1 MQTMSNIPQKA
12 GFVAI
17 VGMPNSGK
25 STLMNALMGEK
36 LSIVTAKPQ
45 TTRKNV
51 SAILSKE
58 NSQIIFLD
66 TPGILRPRYEM
77 QRSMMRFLYES
88 LETADVIS
96 VIWDLEK
103 DGLNTD
109 ILTTRFEF
117 LKNYDVPKVLILNK
131 IDTYKDSKDVLPV
144 IAKFQALNIF
154 TEIIPISALKA
165 ANTDAL
171 IQIYEKYLPESE
183 FYYPTDIISTLN
195 EKFFVSELIREKIFE
210 QLKEELPYSTEV
222 TITQFKERE
231 AGKWFI
237 SADIIVE
244 KDSQKG
250 IMIGK
255 GGIMLK
261 RIGAMARKDI
271 ETHLHMPVFL
281 ELFVKVR
288 DNWREKPNMLRSLG
302 Y

>member
-1 MQTMSNIPQKA
+1 MSSQTQKA

-17 VGMPNSGK
+17 IGMPNSGK

-58 NSQIIFLD
+58 HSQIIFLD

-77 QRSMMRFLYES
+77 QRSMMRFLFES
-88 LETADVIS
+88 LDAADIIS
-96 VIWDLEK
+96 VIWNLEK
-103 DGLNTD
+103 DGENTE
-109 ILTTRFEF
+109 LLATRFEF

-131 IDTYKDSKDVLPV
+131 IDTYKDAKGVLPV
-144 IAKFQALNIF
+144 IAKFQELGLF
-154 TEIIPISALKA
+154 SDIIPISALKA

-171 IQIYEKYLPESE
+171 IQIFESHLPDSE

-195 EKFFVSELIREKIFE
+195 ERFFVSELVREKIFE

-231 AGKWFI
+231 ANKWFI

-255 GGIMLK
+255 GGTMLK

-271 ETHLHMPVFL
+271 EAHLQMPVFL

>member
-1 MQTMSNIPQKA
+1 MNSLVQKA

-25 STLMNALMGEK
+25 STLMNAIMGEK

-51 SAILSKE
+51 SAILSRE

-77 QRSMMRFLYES
+77 QRSMMRFLNES
-88 LETADVIS
+88 MDAADIIC
-96 VIWDLEK
+96 VIWNLEK
-103 DGLNTD
+103 DGENTD
-109 ILTTRFEF
+109 LLAQRFEF
-117 LKNYDVPKVLILNK
+117 LSNYNTPKVLILNK
-131 IDTYKDSKDVLPV
+131 IDTFKDVKGVLPV
-144 IAKFQALNIF
+144 IAKF
-154 TEIIPISALKA
+154 TELGVFSDIIPISALKA

-171 IQIYEKYLPESE
+171 LEIFDSHLPESE

-195 EKFFVSELIREKIFE
+195 ERFFVSELIREKIFE

-222 TITQFKERE
+222 TVTQFKERE

-237 SADIIVE
+237 SADILVE
-244 KDSQKG
+244 KQTQKG

-255 GGIMLK
+255 GGSMLK
-261 RIGAMARKDI
+261 RIGAIARKDI
-271 ETHLHMPVFL
+271 ENHLQTPVFL

-288 DNWREKPNMLRSLG
+288 DNWREKPNMLKSLG

>member
-1 MQTMSNIPQKA
+1 MTEIKQRA

-17 VGMPNSGK
+17 IGMPNSGK

-51 SAILSKE
+51 SAILSRDE
-58 NSQIIFLD
+58 SQIIFLD

-88 LETADVIS
+88 LDSADIIS
-96 VIWDLEK
+96 VIWNLEK
-103 DGLNTD
+103 DGDNLDLLAN
-109 ILTTRFEF
+109 RFDF
-117 LKNYDVPKVLILNK
+117 LSNYNVPKVLILNK
-131 IDTYKDSKDVLPV
+131 IDTYKDAKGVLPV
-144 IAKFQALNIF
+144 IAKFIELGIF
-154 TEIIPISALKA
+154 SEVIPISALKA

-171 IQIYEKYLPESE
+171 LKIFDSHLPESE

-195 EKFFVSELIREKIFE
+195 ERFFVSEIIREKVFE

-255 GGIMLK
+255 GGTMLK
-261 RIGAMARKDI
+261 RIGGMARKDI
-271 ETHLHMPVFL
+271 ENHLRTNVFL

-288 DNWREKPNMLRSLG
+288 DNWREKPNMLKSLG

>member
-1 MQTMSNIPQKA
+1 MSSQTQKA

-17 VGMPNSGK
+17 IGMPNSGK

-58 NSQIIFLD
+58 HSQIIFLD

-88 LETADVIS
+88 LDAADVIS
-96 VIWDLEK
+96 VIWNLEK
-103 DGLNTD
+103 DGENTE
-109 ILTTRFEF
+109 LLATRFEF
-117 LKNYDVPKVLILNK
+117 LKNYNVPKVLILNK
-131 IDTYKDSKDVLPV
+131 IDTYKDSKGVLPV
-144 IAKFQALNIF
+144 IAKFQELGIF
-154 TEIIPISALKA
+154 ADIIPISALKA

-171 IQIYEKYLPESE
+171 TQIFESHLPESE

-195 EKFFVSELIREKIFE
+195 ERFFVSELVREKIFE

-222 TITQFKERE
+222 TITQFKERD
-231 AGKWFI
+231 ANKWFI

-255 GGIMLK
+255 GGTMLK

-271 ETHLHMPVFL
+271 EAHLQMPVFL

>member
-1 MQTMSNIPQKA
+1 MSNQTQKA

-25 STLMNALMGEK
+25 STLMNAIMGEK

-58 NSQIIFLD
+58 DSQIIFLD

-77 QRSMMRFLYES
+77 QRSMMRFLFES
-88 LETADVIS
+88 LDAADVIS
-96 VIWDLEK
+96 VIWNLEK
-103 DGLNTD
+103 DGDNTD
-109 ILTTRFEF
+109 LLATKFEF
-117 LKNYDVPKVLILNK
+117 LKNYNVPKVLILNK
-131 IDTYKDSKDVLPV
+131 IDTYKDAKGVLPV
-144 IAKFQALNIF
+144 IAKFQELGVF
-154 TEIIPISALKA
+154 DDIIPISALKA

-171 IQIYEKYLPESE
+171 IDIFKSHLPESE

-195 EKFFVSELIREKIFE
+195 ERFFVSELIREKIFE

-255 GGIMLK
+255 GGTMLK

-271 ETHLHMPVFL
+271 EAHLQMPVFL

>member
-1 MQTMSNIPQKA
+1 MNSPVQKA

-25 STLMNALMGEK
+25 STLMNAIMGEK

-51 SAILSKE
+51 SAILSRE

-77 QRSMMRFLYES
+77 QRSMMRFLNES
-88 LETADVIS
+88 LDAADIIC
-96 VIWDLEK
+96 VIWNLEK
-103 DGLNTD
+103 DGDNTD
-109 ILTTRFEF
+109 LLTKRFEF
-117 LKNYDVPKVLILNK
+117 LSNYKTPKVLILNK
-131 IDTYKDSKDVLPV
+131 IDTFKDIKGVLPV
-144 IAKFQALNIF
+144 IAKF
-154 TEIIPISALKA
+154 TELGVFSDIIPISALKA

-171 IQIYEKYLPESE
+171 LEIFNRHLPESE

-195 EKFFVSELIREKIFE
+195 ERFFVSELIREKIFE

-222 TITQFKERE
+222 TVTQFKERE

-237 SADIIVE
+237 SADILVE
-244 KDSQKG
+244 KQSQKG

-255 GGIMLK
+255 GGSMLK
-261 RIGAMARKDI
+261 RIGAIARKDI
-271 ETHLHMPVFL
+271 ENHLQTPVFL

-288 DNWREKPNMLRSLG
+288 DNWREKPNMLKSLG

>member
-1 MQTMSNIPQKA
+1 MSNTPQKA

-51 SAILSKE
+51 SAILTKE
-58 NSQIIFLD
+58 DSQIIFLD

-77 QRSMMRFLYES
+77 QRSMMRFLFES

-96 VIWDLEK
+96 IIWNLEK
-103 DGLNTD
+103 DGENTE
-109 ILTTRFEF
+109 LLETRFEF

-131 IDTYKDSKDVLPV
+131 IDTYKDAKGVLPV
-144 IAKFQALNIF
+144 IAKFQALGIF
-154 TEIIPISALKA
+154 SDIIPISALKS

-171 IQIYEKYLPESE
+171 IEIFQGYLPESE
-183 FYYPTDIISTLN
+183 FYYPSDIISTLN

-255 GGIMLK
+255 GGTMLK

-271 ETHLHMPVFL
+271 ENHLQMPVFL

>member
-1 MQTMSNIPQKA
+1 MNSPVQKA

-25 STLMNALMGEK
+25 STLMNAIMGEK

-51 SAILSKE
+51 SAILSRE

-77 QRSMMRFLYES
+77 QRSMMRFLNES
-88 LETADVIS
+88 LDAADIIC
-96 VIWDLEK
+96 VIWNLEK
-103 DGLNTD
+103 DGENTD
-109 ILTTRFEF
+109 LLAQRFEF
-117 LKNYDVPKVLILNK
+117 LSNYNTPKVLILNK
-131 IDTYKDSKDVLPV
+131 IDTFKDVKGVLPV
-144 IAKFQALNIF
+144 IAKF
-154 TEIIPISALKA
+154 TELGVFSDIIPISALKA

-171 IQIYEKYLPESE
+171 LEIFDSHLPESE

-195 EKFFVSELIREKIFE
+195 ERFFVSELIREKIFE

-222 TITQFKERE
+222 TVTQFKERE

-237 SADIIVE
+237 SADILVE
-244 KDSQKG
+244 KQTQKG

-255 GGIMLK
+255 GGSMLK
-261 RIGAMARKDI
+261 RIGAIARKDI
-271 ETHLHMPVFL
+271 ENHLQTPVFL

-288 DNWREKPNMLRSLG
+288 DNWREKPNMLKSLG

>member
-1 MQTMSNIPQKA
+1 MNSPVQKA

-25 STLMNALMGEK
+25 STLMNAIMGEK

-51 SAILSKE
+51 SAILSRE

-66 TPGILRPRYEM
+66 TPGILRPCYEM
-77 QRSMMRFLYES
+77 QRSMMRFLNES
-88 LETADVIS
+88 LDAADIIC
-96 VIWDLEK
+96 VIWNLEK
-103 DGLNTD
+103 DGDNTD
-109 ILTTRFEF
+109 LLTKRFEF
-117 LKNYDVPKVLILNK
+117 LSNYKTPKVLILNK
-131 IDTYKDSKDVLPV
+131 IDTFKDIKGVLPV
-144 IAKFQALNIF
+144 IAKF
-154 TEIIPISALKA
+154 TELGVFFDIIPISALKA

-171 IQIYEKYLPESE
+171 LEIFNRHLPESE

-195 EKFFVSELIREKIFE
+195 ERFFVSELIREKIFE

-222 TITQFKERE
+222 TVTQFKERE

-237 SADIIVE
+237 SADILVE
-244 KDSQKG
+244 KQSQKG

-255 GGIMLK
+255 GGSMLK
-261 RIGAMARKDI
+261 RIGAIARKDI
-271 ETHLHMPVFL
+271 ENHLQTPVFL

-288 DNWREKPNMLRSLG
+288 DNWREKPNMLKSLG

>member
-1 MQTMSNIPQKA
+1 MSDTQKA

-17 VGMPNSGK
+17 IGMPNSGK
-25 STLMNALMGEK
+25 STLMNAIMGEK

-51 SAILSKE
+51 SAILSRE
-58 NSQIIFLD
+58 ESQIIFLD

-77 QRSMMRFLYES
+77 QRSMMRFLFES
-88 LETADVIS
+88 LDAADVIS
-96 VIWDLEK
+96 VIWNLEK
-103 DGLNTD
+103 DGDNTD
-109 ILTTRFEF
+109 LLATRFEF
-117 LKNYDVPKVLILNK
+117 LANYDVPKVLILNK
-131 IDTYKDSKDVLPV
+131 IDTYKDSKGVLPV
-144 IAKFQALNIF
+144 IAKFSELNLF
-154 TEIIPISALKA
+154 SDIIPISALKA

-171 IQIYEKYLPESE
+171 LEIFDSHLPESE

-195 EKFFVSELIREKIFE
+195 ERFFVSEIIREKIFE

-255 GGIMLK
+255 GGTMLK
-261 RIGAMARKDI
+261 RVGAMARKDI
-271 ETHLHMPVFL
+271 ETHLRTNVFL

>member
-1 MQTMSNIPQKA
+1 
-12 GFVAI
+12 
-17 VGMPNSGK
+17 
-25 STLMNALMGEK
+25 MNALMGEK

-58 NSQIIFLD
+58 HSQIIFLD

-88 LETADVIS
+88 LDAADVIS
-96 VIWDLEK
+96 VIWNLEK
-103 DGLNTD
+103 DGENTE
-109 ILTTRFEF
+109 LLATRFEF
-117 LKNYDVPKVLILNK
+117 LKNYNVPKVLILNK
-131 IDTYKDSKDVLPV
+131 IDTYKDSKGVLPV
-144 IAKFQALNIF
+144 IAKFQELGIF
-154 TEIIPISALKA
+154 ADIIPISALKA

-171 IQIYEKYLPESE
+171 TQIFESHLPESE

-195 EKFFVSELIREKIFE
+195 ERFFVSELVREKIFE

-222 TITQFKERE
+222 TITQFKERD
-231 AGKWFI
+231 ANKWFI

-255 GGIMLK
+255 GGTMLK

-271 ETHLHMPVFL
+271 EAHLQMPVFL

>member
-1 MQTMSNIPQKA
+1 MSDITQKA

-17 VGMPNSGK
+17 IGMPNSGK

-51 SAILSKE
+51 SAILSRE
-58 NSQIIFLD
+58 ESQIIFLD

-77 QRSMMRFLYES
+77 QRSMMRFLFES
-88 LETADVIS
+88 LDAADVIS
-96 VIWDLEK
+96 VIWNLEK
-103 DGLNTD
+103 DGDNTD
-109 ILTTRFEF
+109 LLATRFDF
-117 LKNYDVPKVLILNK
+117 LSNYDVPKVLILNK
-131 IDTYKDSKDVLPV
+131 IDTYKDSKGVLPV
-144 IAKFQALNIF
+144 IAKF
-154 TEIIPISALKA
+154 TELGLFSDIIPISALKA

-171 IQIYEKYLPESE
+171 LSIFDSHLPESE

-195 EKFFVSELIREKIFE
+195 ERFFVSEIIREKIFE

-255 GGIMLK
+255 GGTMLK
-261 RIGAMARKDI
+261 RVGGMARKDI
-271 ETHLHMPVFL
+271 ENHLRTNVFL

>member
-1 MQTMSNIPQKA
+1 MSDNTQTA

-17 VGMPNSGK
+17 IGMPNSGK
-25 STLMNALMGEK
+25 STLMNAIMGEK

-51 SAILSKE
+51 SAILSRE

-77 QRSMMRFLYES
+77 QRSMMRFLFES
-88 LETADVIS
+88 LDAADVIS
-96 VIWDLEK
+96 VIWNLEK
-103 DGLNTD
+103 DGDNTD
-109 ILTTRFEF
+109 LLGTRFEF
-117 LKNYDVPKVLILNK
+117 LSNYNVPKVLILNK
-131 IDTYKDSKDVLPV
+131 IDTYKDSKGVLPV
-144 IAKFQALNIF
+144 ISKFSELGIF
-154 TEIIPISALKA
+154 SDIIPISALKA

-171 IQIYEKYLPESE
+171 LEIYEKHLPESE

-195 EKFFVSELIREKIFE
+195 ERFFVSEIIREKVFE

-231 AGKWFI
+231 KGKWFI

-255 GGIMLK
+255 GGTMLK

-271 ETHLHMPVFL
+271 ETHLRTNVFL

-288 DNWREKPNMLRSLG
+288 DNWREKPNMLKSLG

>member
-1 MQTMSNIPQKA
+1 
-12 GFVAI
+12 
-17 VGMPNSGK
+17 
-25 STLMNALMGEK
+25 
-36 LSIVTAKPQ
+36 
-45 TTRKNV
+45 
-51 SAILSKE
+51 
-58 NSQIIFLD
+58 
-66 TPGILRPRYEM
+66 
-77 QRSMMRFLYES
+77 MMRFLNES
-88 LETADVIS
+88 LDAADVIS
-96 VIWDLEK
+96 VIWNLEK
-103 DGLNTD
+103 DGDNTD
-109 ILTTRFEF
+109 LLSTKFEF
-117 LKNYDVPKVLILNK
+117 LKNYKAPKVLILNK
-131 IDTYKDSKDVLPV
+131 IDTYKDAKGVLPV
-144 IAKFQALNIF
+144 IAKFQELEIF
-154 TEIIPISALKA
+154 ADIIPISALKA

-171 IQIYEKYLPESE
+171 IRIFESHLPESD

-195 EKFFVSELIREKIFE
+195 ERFFVSELIREKIFE

-255 GGIMLK
+255 GGTMLK

-271 ETHLHMPVFL
+271 EAHLQMPVFL

>member
-1 MQTMSNIPQKA
+1 MTETKQRA

-17 VGMPNSGK
+17 IGMPNSGK

-51 SAILSKE
+51 SAILSRDE
-58 NSQIIFLD
+58 SQIIFLD

-88 LETADVIS
+88 LDSADIIS
-96 VIWDLEK
+96 VIWNLEK
-103 DGLNTD
+103 DGDNIDL
-109 ILTTRFEF
+109 LATRFEF
-117 LKNYDVPKVLILNK
+117 LANYNVPKVLILNK
-131 IDTYKDSKDVLPV
+131 IDTYKDSKGVLPV
-144 IAKFQALNIF
+144 IAKFMETGIF
-154 TEIIPISALKA
+154 TDIIPISALKA

-171 IQIYEKYLPESE
+171 LKIFDSHLPESE

-195 EKFFVSELIREKIFE
+195 ERFFVSEIIREKVFE

-255 GGIMLK
+255 GGTMLK
-261 RIGAMARKDI
+261 RIGGMARKDI
-271 ETHLHMPVFL
+271 ENHLRTNVFL

-288 DNWREKPNMLRSLG
+288 DNWREKPNMLKSLG

>member
-1 MQTMSNIPQKA
+1 MSNQTQKA

-25 STLMNALMGEK
+25 STLMNAIMGEK

-58 NSQIIFLD
+58 DSQIIFLD

-77 QRSMMRFLYES
+77 QRSMMRFLFES
-88 LETADVIS
+88 LDAADVIS
-96 VIWDLEK
+96 VIWNLEK
-103 DGLNTD
+103 DGDNTD
-109 ILTTRFEF
+109 LLATKFEF
-117 LKNYDVPKVLILNK
+117 LKNYNVPKVLILNK
-131 IDTYKDSKDVLPV
+131 IDTYKDAKGVLPV
-144 IAKFQALNIF
+144 IAKFQELGVF
-154 TEIIPISALKA
+154 DDIIPISALKA

-171 IQIYEKYLPESE
+171 IKIFENHLPESE

-195 EKFFVSELIREKIFE
+195 ERFFVSELIREKIFE

-237 SADIIVE
+237 SADIIIE

-255 GGIMLK
+255 GGTMLK

-271 ETHLHMPVFL
+271 EAHLQMPVFL

>member
-1 MQTMSNIPQKA
+1 MSDQTQKA

-17 VGMPNSGK
+17 IGMPNSGK

-58 NSQIIFLD
+58 HSQIIFLD

-88 LETADVIS
+88 LDAADVIS
-96 VIWDLEK
+96 VIWNLEK
-103 DGLNTD
+103 DGENTE
-109 ILTTRFEF
+109 LLATRFEF
-117 LKNYDVPKVLILNK
+117 LKNYNVPKVLILNK
-131 IDTYKDSKDVLPV
+131 IDTYKDSKGVLPV
-144 IAKFQALNIF
+144 IAKFQELGIF
-154 TEIIPISALKA
+154 ADIIPISALKA

-171 IQIYEKYLPESE
+171 TQIFESHLPESE

-195 EKFFVSELIREKIFE
+195 ERFFVSELVREKIFE

-231 AGKWFI
+231 ANKWFI

-255 GGIMLK
+255 GGTMLK

-271 ETHLHMPVFL
+271 EAHLQMPIFL

>member
-1 MQTMSNIPQKA
+1 MSDQTQKA

-51 SAILSKE
+51 SAILSSE

-77 QRSMMRFLYES
+77 QRSMMRFLNES
-88 LETADVIS
+88 LDAADVIS
-96 VIWDLEK
+96 VIWNLEK
-103 DGLNTD
+103 DGDNTD
-109 ILTTRFEF
+109 LLSTKFEF
-117 LKNYDVPKVLILNK
+117 LKNYKVPKVLILNK
-131 IDTYKDSKDVLPV
+131 IDTYKDAKGVLPV
-144 IAKFQALNIF
+144 IAKFQELEIF
-154 TEIIPISALKA
+154 ADIIPISALKA

-171 IQIYEKYLPESE
+171 IRIFESHLPESD

-195 EKFFVSELIREKIFE
+195 ERFFVSELIREKIFE

-255 GGIMLK
+255 GGTMLK

-271 ETHLHMPVFL
+271 EAHLQMPVFL